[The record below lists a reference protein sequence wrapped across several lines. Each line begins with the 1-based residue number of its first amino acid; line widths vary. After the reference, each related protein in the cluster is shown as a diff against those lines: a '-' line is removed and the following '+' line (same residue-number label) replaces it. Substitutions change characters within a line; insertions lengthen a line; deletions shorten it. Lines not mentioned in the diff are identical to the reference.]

1 MSFRMSLF
9 RTAVAAA
16 TGASVLLSGCSSIG
30 AASGAAAAVTTGIV
44 TANPAVGIGVGI
56 AVQAATDEAVAR
68 VMRSLHGEQQ
78 DAIAAEAGTLAVGES
93 GPWRIKHPVPVENG
107 HGEVRVLRTV
117 SSSLVQCK
125 EFAFSVVD
133 GDTPGAHQDWFIA
146 SACQQTT
153 QWKWAS
159 AEPAVARWGN
169 LQ

>member
-1 MSFRMSLF
+1 MSVRLTLF
-9 RTAVAAA
+9 STAMTAA
-16 TGASVLLSGCSSIG
+16 TAATVLLAGCSSIG
-30 AASGAAAAVTTGIV
+30 AASGGAAALTTGIV

-56 AVQAATDEAVAR
+56 AVEAATDEVVAR

-78 DAIAAEAGTLAVGES
+78 DAIAIAAGTLAVGES
-93 GPWRIKHPVPVENG
+93 GAWRIKHPLPVENG

-117 SSSLVQCK
+117 SSSLAQCK
-125 EFAFSVVD
+125 EFAFSVAD
-133 GDTPGAHQDWFIA
+133 GDAPDAHRDWFIA
-146 SACQQTT
+146 SACQHSN